1 MQKPQASP
9 IDTQARPDYVG
20 RFAPSPTGPL
30 HFGSLL
36 AALASFLDARANNG
50 KWLMRIEDLDPPR
63 EPAGSAELILQ
74 QLDDLGMTWDGEVL
88 YQSSRL
94 DAYER
99 VLEQLQHRD
108 LCYPCD
114 CTRPQIRAM
123 GLVYNGSCRE
133 RDLPPEKPY
142 ALRLK
147 TDATKIGFDDA
158 IQGHFAQQLEAE
170 VGDFVIRRKDE
181 LFAYQL
187 AVVVDDEYQNITH
200 VVRGWDLLDSTPRQI
215 YLQRKLNY
223 REMSYAHIPI
233 IVDEKGQK
241 LSKQAFAPSIET
253 DRASEAIY
261 RALTF
266 LGQKPPVD
274 IAKESPKTQLRW
286 AIENWQI
293 QAVAK
298 VDSLPIEQPAE
309 STPRRPQT

>member
-1 MQKPQASP
+1 MQKPATSQA
-9 IDTQARPDYVG
+9 DTESESGYIG

-36 AALASFLDARANNG
+36 AALASFLDARANQG

-74 QLDDLGMTWDGEVL
+74 QLQDFGMNWDDEVL
-88 YQSSRL
+88 YQSTRL
-94 DAYER
+94 GVYEE
-99 VLEQLQHRD
+99 VMGQLQD
-108 LCYPCD
+108 KGLAYPCD
-114 CTRPQIRAM
+114 CTRPQIREM

-133 RDLPPEKPY
+133 RSTPPERPY

-147 TDATKIGFDDA
+147 TEALEIGFDDK
-158 IQGHFAQQLEAE
+158 IQGHFSQQLELDA
-170 VGDFVIRRKDE
+170 GDFVIRRKDE
-181 LFAYQL
+181 LYAYQL
-187 AVVVDDEYQNITH
+187 AVVVDDEFQNITH

-215 YLQRKLNY
+215 YLQRVLNY
-223 REMSYAHIPI
+223 QEMSYIHIPI

-261 RALTF
+261 KALVF
-266 LGQKPPVD
+266 LGQVPPAE
-274 IAKESPKTQLRW
+274 IATERPESQLQW
-286 AIENWQI
+286 AIANWDS

-298 VDSLPIEQPAE
+298 ISSLPLE
-309 STPRRPQT
+309 

>member
-1 MQKPQASP
+1 MQKPATSQA
-9 IDTQARPDYVG
+9 DTESESGYIG

-36 AALASFLDARANNG
+36 AALASFLDARANQG

-74 QLDDLGMTWDGEVL
+74 QLQDFGMNWDDEVL
-88 YQSSRL
+88 YQSTRL
-94 DAYER
+94 GAYEE
-99 VLEQLQHRD
+99 VMGQLQD
-108 LCYPCD
+108 KGLAYPCD
-114 CTRPQIRAM
+114 CTRPQIREM

-133 RDLPPEKPY
+133 RSTPPERPY

-147 TDATKIGFDDA
+147 TEALKIGFDDV
-158 IQGHFAQQLEAE
+158 IQGHFSQQLELDA
-170 VGDFVIRRKDE
+170 GDFVIRRKDE
-181 LFAYQL
+181 LYAYQL
-187 AVVVDDEYQNITH
+187 AVVVDDEFQNITH

-215 YLQRKLNY
+215 YLQRVLNY
-223 REMSYAHIPI
+223 QEMSYIHIPI

-261 RALTF
+261 KALVF
-266 LGQKPPVD
+266 LGQVPPAE
-274 IAKESPKTQLRW
+274 IATERPESQLQW
-286 AIENWQI
+286 AIANWDS

-298 VDSLPIEQPAE
+298 VSSLPLE
-309 STPRRPQT
+309 

>member
-1 MQKPQASP
+1 MQKPATSQA
-9 IDTQARPDYVG
+9 DTESESGYIG

-36 AALASFLDARANNG
+36 AALASFLDARANQG

-74 QLDDLGMTWDGEVL
+74 QLQDFGMNWDDEVL
-88 YQSSRL
+88 YQSTRL
-94 DAYER
+94 GVYEE
-99 VLEQLQHRD
+99 VMGQLQD
-108 LCYPCD
+108 KGLAYPCD
-114 CTRPQIRAM
+114 CTRPQIREM

-133 RDLPPEKPY
+133 RSTPPEKPY

-147 TDATKIGFDDA
+147 TEALKIGFDDV
-158 IQGHFAQQLEAE
+158 IQGHFSQQLELDA
-170 VGDFVIRRKDE
+170 GDFVIRRKDE
-181 LFAYQL
+181 LYAYQL
-187 AVVVDDEYQNITH
+187 AVVVDDEFQNITH

-215 YLQRKLNY
+215 YLQRVLNY
-223 REMSYAHIPI
+223 QEMSYIHIPI

-261 RALTF
+261 KALVF
-266 LGQKPPVD
+266 LGQVPPAE
-274 IAKESPKTQLRW
+274 IAIERPESQLQW
-286 AIENWQI
+286 AIANWDS

-298 VDSLPIEQPAE
+298 VSSLPLE
-309 STPRRPQT
+309 

>member
-1 MQKPQASP
+1 MQKPATSQA
-9 IDTQARPDYVG
+9 DTESESGYIG

-36 AALASFLDARANNG
+36 AALASFLDARANQG

-74 QLDDLGMTWDGEVL
+74 QLQDFGMNWDDEVL
-88 YQSSRL
+88 YQSTRL
-94 DAYER
+94 GAYEEVR
-99 VLEQLQHRD
+99 GQLQD
-108 LCYPCD
+108 KGLAYPCD
-114 CTRPQIRAM
+114 CTRPQIREM

-133 RDLPPEKPY
+133 RSTPPEKPY

-147 TDATKIGFDDA
+147 TEALKIGFDDV
-158 IQGHFAQQLEAE
+158 IQGHFSQQLELDA
-170 VGDFVIRRKDE
+170 GDFVIRRKDE
-181 LFAYQL
+181 LYAYQL
-187 AVVVDDEYQNITH
+187 AVVVDDEFQNITH

-215 YLQRKLNY
+215 YLQRVLNY
-223 REMSYAHIPI
+223 QEMSYIHIPI

-261 RALTF
+261 KALVF
-266 LGQKPPVD
+266 LGQVPPAE
-274 IAKESPKTQLRW
+274 IATERPESQLQW
-286 AIENWQI
+286 AIANWDS

-298 VDSLPIEQPAE
+298 VSSLPLE
-309 STPRRPQT
+309 